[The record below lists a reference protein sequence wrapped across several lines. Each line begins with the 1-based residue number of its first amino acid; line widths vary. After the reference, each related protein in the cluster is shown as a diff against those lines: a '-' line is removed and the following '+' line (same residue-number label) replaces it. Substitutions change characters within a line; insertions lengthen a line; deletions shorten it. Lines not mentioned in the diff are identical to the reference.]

1 LNLHRKRY
9 VVKASRARADNYRV
23 MPLLLHPQ
31 GGRDLARAER
41 GFTILELV
49 AVMALLSL
57 LLTLG
62 ATAFRHY
69 WLLHSLDA
77 AQGDVA
83 TQLRQIQA
91 RVASESH
98 PFIYGAR
105 FTPGTSTWSLVRYNQ
120 GTDRLSTDDD
130 SCIVNGGTRTL
141 PGVETVA
148 APASSFTAPQG
159 VDLSKCGGAHS
170 TDVFVMFYAKG
181 TATGGQLT
189 LRSIALDRTR
199 EIHVSSLTS
208 RVEER

>member
-1 LNLHRKRY
+1 
-9 VVKASRARADNYRV
+9 V
-23 MPLLLHPQ
+23 
-31 GGRDLARAER
+31 AER

-49 AVMALLSL
+49 SVVALLSVV
-57 LLTLG
+57 LTLG
-62 ATAFRHY
+62 GAGFRHY
-69 WLLHSLDA
+69 WLVHSLES

-105 FTPGTSTWSLVRYNQ
+105 FTPGSTAWSLVKYDQ
-120 GTDRLSTDDD
+120 GSNRLSTADD
-130 SCIVNGGTRTL
+130 SCATDGAPRSL

-148 APASSFTAPQG
+148 PPASGFAAPQG
-159 VDLSKCGGAHS
+159 VDLAKCGGAHA

-181 TATGGQLT
+181 TATGGELT
-189 LRSIALDRTR
+189 LRSTALGRTR
-199 EIHVSSLTS
+199 KIAVSSLTS